1 MEKVIKTEFIDR
13 YKFLYNNID
22 LILMPLIYEKT
33 LGKFDLR
40 ISKRFLES
48 LEFFLLSDIP
58 YEQTDFYKRI
68 TELSDDISIVENCR
82 NKRTYLNSYIGKKYI
97 DRYDVKTI
105 LQIVRNFALA
115 QEDSV
120 IKDKKLLTL
129 DEYFRFNRYN
139 NSSVILKG
147 GAVLGYE
154 DLGVYCERLGD
165 HDKPC
170 KFKRSHLLC
179 SNFIDYIADPNN
191 HREDNNSIFSEDEK
205 QVVYLELHPGVMPWN
220 KERKRIVN

>member
-1 MEKVIKTEFIDR
+1 MDENVKKLFLDR
-13 YKFLYNNID
+13 YKFLYNNVD
-22 LILMPLIYEKT
+22 LILMPLVYEESV
-33 LGKFDLR
+33 GKFSIR
-40 ISKRFLES
+40 INKRILDS
-48 LEFFLLSDIP
+48 LEIFLLSDLP
-58 YEQTDFYKRI
+58 CEHSMLYKQI
-68 TELSDDISIVENCR
+68 MDLASDDFSVKICQEKR
-82 NKRTYLNSYIGKKYI
+82 NYLNSYIGKKYI

-105 LQIVRNFALA
+105 LQIVRNFVLA
-115 QEDSV
+115 QEDSL
-120 IKDKKLLTL
+120 IKKKKLLAL
-129 DEYFRFNRYN
+129 DEYFRFNRYS

-170 KFKRSHLLC
+170 KFKKSHLLG

-205 QVVYLELHPGVMPWN
+205 QEVYLELHPGAIPWN
-220 KERKRIVN
+220 KERKRIVY